1 MSKPCFL
8 VCRKFLCNISLFIIT
23 QIIANLFYGLL
34 SFKPLPEL
42 SRIPGL
48 VLSGSVFSHCITV
61 VEFLQ
66 CYGKV
71 LGLQVPKDIP
81 SLVTL
86 QEGLLG
92 LGKSQSE
99 LLDLLIN
106 LVSAVLHD
114 PGLPSYYQVC

>member
-1 MSKPCFL
+1 M
-8 VCRKFLCNISLFIIT
+8 
-23 QIIANLFYGLL
+23 YGLL
-34 SFKPLPEL
+34 SNKPLPEL

-48 VLSGSVFSHCITV
+48 VLSGVVFSHCITV
-61 VEFLQ
+61 VEFLHS
-66 CYGKV
+66 YGKV

-81 SLVTL
+81 NLTTL

-106 LVSAVLHD
+106 LVSAVLQD
-114 PGLPSYYQVC
+114 PGLPSYYQVCCFCILSGTIFVEMY